1 MASNLKKIVS
11 LREKRILGNS
21 WFCNITKLPWNS
33 RQNFISFLCQGPK
46 LSPRSI
52 WPNYLL
58 PEIHIKIGVRA
69 QNSQLLSHS
78 TCAKIPVEIFNW
90 VQTPINRDALIQM
103 LIKLSFVLPCCR
115 NNVALI
121 LNSSGGADYS
131 FSRCADFPLQP
142 AGASHRHEDNAKGR
156 EEVSF
161 LVCFLKL
168 SAQMDSWLSNHDQT
182 LNHAF

>member
-1 MASNLKKIVS
+1 MASNLRKIVS
-11 LREKRILGNS
+11 LREKEILGNS

-33 RQNFISFLCQGPK
+33 RQNFISFLCQGSK

-90 VQTPINRDALIQM
+90 VQTPINGDALIQM
-103 LIKLSFVLPCCR
+103 LIKLSFLLPEWCGSNPELQWWGQLFLLMLCWLPPPASR
-115 NNVALI
+115 
-121 LNSSGGADYS
+121 G
-131 FSRCADFPLQP
+131 FSQAW
-142 AGASHRHEDNAKGR
+142 G
-156 EEVSF
+156 
-161 LVCFLKL
+161 
-168 SAQMDSWLSNHDQT
+168 
-182 LNHAF
+182 